1 MVQKV
6 IISAKG
12 YALQGALRT
21 PKTPKTRQPSAPQTP
36 HRASVKVDL
45 MGAFILTMYCN
56 KLHFI
61 SGHSDQI
68 FLVVLEYLITPGSTR
83 LVIKYLYIFSREATY
98 TSTEASLF
106 FVGHVNKC

>member
-1 MVQKV
+1 VQKV

-21 PKTPKTRQPSAPQTP
+21 PKTPKTRQPSAPLTP
-36 HRASVKVDL
+36 QRASVKVEL

-68 FLVVLEYLITPGSTR
+68 FLVVLEYLITPGSN
-83 LVIKYLYIFSREATY
+83 TY
-98 TSTEASLF
+98 QISDFHLTLSASD
-106 FVGHVNKC
+106 

>member
-1 MVQKV
+1 
-6 IISAKG
+6 
-12 YALQGALRT
+12 
-21 PKTPKTRQPSAPQTP
+21 
-36 HRASVKVDL
+36 

-56 KLHFI
+56 KLYFI
-61 SGHSDQI
+61 GGHSDQI
-68 FLVVLEYLITPGSTR
+68 FLVVPGLLLVVEYLIEYLTTPGSTR